1 MAKYHI
7 NRKVDKN
14 TTVGFS
20 TNKLSDIE
28 GLLGLENGKTV
39 EGNTP
44 PYSGHSPNSPS
55 IPGMMLR
62 GMGVIALIIL
72 ALGFLER
79 FPLIKVEPRGQ
90 MATYSQSAKVE
101 KNKEAKKVK
110 VKKEKSSVT
119 ETAIVAGW
127 LAGGKN
133 EVFHLPDPTKGK
145 YVWRVECLTD
155 GSSGSVGSRQKLPCK
170 AGEVSPWMEGSTT
183 PFIVYPFLTAKETV
197 MEITIKYL

>member
-1 MAKYHI
+1 MT
-7 NRKVDKN
+7 KN
-14 TTVGFS
+14 HTG
-20 TNKLSDIE
+20 
-28 GLLGLENGKTV
+28 
-39 EGNTP
+39 
-44 PYSGHSPNSPS
+44 NSPS

-72 ALGFLER
+72 ALGFLDR

-90 MATYSQSAKVE
+90 TATYSQPAKVE
-101 KNKEAKKVK
+101 KNKEVKKVK
-110 VKKEKSSVT
+110 PKKVKPPIV
-119 ETAIVAGW
+119 ETITIAGW

-133 EVFHLPDPTKGK
+133 EVFHLPDPTRGK

-170 AGEVSPWMEGSTT
+170 AGEKSPWMEATTT